1 MISPHYACE
10 QITIIYLPYNSEK
23 NLPQKKK
30 KRKIAFDYKSNVLF
44 ITTEKKLPI

>member
-30 KRKIAFDYKSNVLF
+30 KEKLHL
-44 ITTEKKLPI
+44 ITSLTSFL